1 MVQVAKNQ
9 GNRIFQVNQLDTN
22 QAEEDSLIKKTQS
35 IVLYH
40 K

>member
-1 MVQVAKNQ
+1 MVQAAKNQ
-9 GNRIFQVNQLDTN
+9 SNRIVQVNQLDTN
-22 QAEEDSLIKKTQS
+22 QVKEDSLIKKTQS